1 MNRRLR
7 KATVSEVFWFLV
19 MRDRRK
25 KGRRGEGLSAFCVF
39 FMR

>member
-19 MRDRRK
+19 MRDREKRV
-25 KGRRGEGLSAFCVF
+25 GGERG
-39 FMR
+39 